1 MILQAVPEWTA
12 AAVDFEPMEDRSRVN
27 QAAYIPGAL
36 LYLLLVGCAG
46 APPQEPPP
54 VETQSAPAPVD
65 QPPVGVIEKTPPVD
79 AAEPASAPVPP
90 AAPAEAE
97 PAAPVIPPAPATTA
111 PPAAPSTP
119 AAPAAVKPAR
129 PAATAVEPV
138 TPAPAVSDTRAPA
151 APATVKPPPAVPTPS
166 APAPSAPTTASAS
179 VPAKA
184 PAPSLDLASLETR
197 LRETKA
203 IGVFTKLSLK
213 NQVDDLLDQFR
224 AFHKRQTQATLPQ
237 LRQSYDLL
245 LLKVLSLLQDSDPPL
260 ARDIVQSR
268 AAIWGILSNPKK
280 FTDANLMAGAPS

>member
-1 MILQAVPEWTA
+1 
-12 AAVDFEPMEDRSRVN
+12 MEDRSRVN
-27 QAAYIPGAL
+27 QAVYIPGAL
-36 LYLLLVGCAG
+36 LSLLLVGCAG

-65 QPPVGVIEKTPPVD
+65 QPPAGVTEKTPPVD
-79 AAEPASAPVPP
+79 VAEPDSAPVPP
-90 AAPAEAE
+90 AAPAEDE
-97 PAAPVIPPAPATTA
+97 PAAPVVPAAPATTA
-111 PPAAPSTP
+111 PHAAPATP
-119 AAPAAVKPAR
+119 AAPAVVKPTR
-129 PAATAVEPV
+129 PAATAVEPA
-138 TPAPAVSDTRAPA
+138 TPAPAVTDTRAPA
-151 APATVKPPPAVPTPS
+151 APATAKPPPAVPNPS
-166 APAPSAPTTASAS
+166 APAPPVPRTASGS

-184 PAPSLDLASLETR
+184 PAPSLDLASLEAR

-203 IGVFTKLSLK
+203 IGVFTKISLK

-224 AFHKRQTQATLPQ
+224 AFHKRQTRATLPQ
-237 LRQSYDLL
+237 LRESYDLL